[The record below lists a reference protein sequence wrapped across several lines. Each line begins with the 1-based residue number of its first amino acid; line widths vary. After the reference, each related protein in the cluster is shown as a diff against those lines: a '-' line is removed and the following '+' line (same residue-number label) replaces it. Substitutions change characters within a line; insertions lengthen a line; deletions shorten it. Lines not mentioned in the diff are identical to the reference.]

1 MTLSLLADRL
11 YGSDSLV
18 EIVDDSSLWEE
29 DITMTTGWI
38 TPSKTV
44 QSELEIRY
52 FINASVTSYC
62 LEWVVILGVLLQ
74 DLSIFMH
81 VQQQLN
87 YLDSQTTF
95 PDDIDTR
102 LLNGINSLSEW
113 AAINW
118 YSTYKCYHSNL
129 YTIQCTSLYMYS
141 FQYVILY
148 DLED

>member
-18 EIVDDSSLWEE
+18 EIVDDSSLWEGE
-29 DITMTTGWI
+29 DITMATGWT

-52 FINASVTSYC
+52 FINASVSSYC

-87 YLDSQTTF
+87 YLDSQITF

-102 LLNGINSLSEW
+102 LLDGINSLSEW

-118 YSTYKCYHSNL
+118 SLHTDVTIATFILHNVL
-129 YTIQCTSLYMYS
+129 PYTCTHFIMSYCM
-141 FQYVILY
+141 I
-148 DLED
+148 